1 MQPSLSVN
9 EVKPQT
15 ESFLR
20 YLRVEKNA
28 SRFTLRS
35 YQIDLEQFF
44 SYLKE
49 QEALRIDRKAIR
61 DFLARLAHRG
71 LQPSTMNRKLASLR
85 SFFKFLKARGLIES
99 NPAESLSFLKQ
110 SKRLPQILSYKIIMQ
125 AMSLPDA
132 ATFDGARDR
141 FLIDLFYST
150 GVRLRELTH
159 LNMTDLDLQQGTLRV
174 LGKGNKERILPIGP
188 TLATHIRRYFAA
200 RQSHLHVLDVRTPAL
215 FIGARGRRLTPR
227 QVQIRIKKYLLMAS
241 DSETAYPHM
250 LRHSFATHLLEEGAD
265 LVGVKELLGHASLSS
280 TQIYTHLTVDRL
292 KQIYARAHPRAEK

>member
-9 EVKPQT
+9 EVQPQT
-15 ESFLR
+15 ELFLR

-35 YQIDLEQFF
+35 YQIDLKQFF
-44 SYLKE
+44 AYLNE
-49 QEALRIDRKAIR
+49 LEADCIDRKAIR
-61 DFLARLAHRG
+61 DFLALLAHRG
-71 LQPSTMNRKLASLR
+71 LQPTTMNRKLASLR
-85 SFFKFLKARGLIES
+85 SFFKFLNARGLVAS

-125 AMSLPDA
+125 AMRLTDT
-132 ATFDGARDR
+132 ATFNGVRDR

-150 GVRLRELTH
+150 GVRLRELTR
-159 LNMTDLDLQQGTLRV
+159 LDVGDLDLPQGTLRV

-188 TLATHIRRYFAA
+188 SLAAHMKRYFAHRKSLLA
-200 RQSHLHVLDVRTPAL
+200 TLNIDTPAL
-215 FIGARGRRLTPR
+215 FVSDGGRRLTPR
-227 QVQIRIKKYLLMAS
+227 QVQIRIKKYLLLAS
-241 DSETAYPHM
+241 DNETAYPHM
-250 LRHSFATHLLEEGAD
+250 LRHSFATHLLDEGAD
-265 LVGVKELLGHASLSS
+265 LIAVKELLGHASLSS